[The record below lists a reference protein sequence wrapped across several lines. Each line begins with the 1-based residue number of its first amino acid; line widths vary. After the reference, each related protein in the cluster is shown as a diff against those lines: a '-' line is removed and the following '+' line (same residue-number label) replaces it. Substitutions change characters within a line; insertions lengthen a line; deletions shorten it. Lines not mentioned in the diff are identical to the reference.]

1 MGELINDLQEFF
13 APASTDMIDGLV
25 ARYRSQREKIEAFH
39 AEFHAKSLSGII
51 GYFFRRQEDSA
62 PNFDLEIAVCALNAD
77 FWAEALAK
85 TDVYNLMPQKRRD
98 AWNAQMR
105 AWSEPRYRKGKN
117 PELDLPDFT
126 DEAVRSTI
134 GSLLA
139 MRSQFFAER
148 VDGIFKSLS
157 RQHVTNC
164 PHAFSKRMIIGGIL
178 SYGTPEFSRCGQ
190 INDLRCVIAK
200 FMGRDEPFFEAS
212 KEVVKAAMRNPGE
225 WMNVDGGAL
234 RIRVYAGVGTAHLE
248 VHPEMAWR
256 LNAVLAS
263 IYPSAIPAEMRRKP
277 VKEKKIKDFALF
289 DRPLPFKVISILS
302 GMEKAKKP
310 NPDKSYR
317 ANTYEIIKN
326 AIALGS
332 AYKID
337 RGLLKEVDAIL
348 QSIGAVKLKGALGDY
363 YQFDYDYRPVLDEI
377 ICSGCIPDKW
387 SHQFYPTPEKLSGIA
402 VGMAMEGHEPGMW
415 WSDPQAGLGNLSDLF
430 PVDANVLCYEIS
442 ELHCKVLE
450 SKGYARNGSKSV
462 RCLDFLKLAS
472 EYRGGGF
479 HRIVMNPPYSSGRW
493 QAHTEAAA
501 KVLRKGGVLVAILP
515 ASAKNKFDL
524 PGCSL
529 EWSQTYDNEFAGT
542 GISVIIL
549 RAIKNV

>member
-1 MGELINDLQEFF
+1 MGELINDFQEFF

-25 ARYRSQREKIEAFH
+25 ARYRAQREKIEAFH
-39 AEFHAKSLSGII
+39 SEFHAKSLSGII

-62 PNFDLEIAVCALNAD
+62 PNFDLEIAICALNAD

-98 AWNAQMR
+98 AWNQQMR

-178 SYGTPEFSRCGQ
+178 SYGTPEYSRCGQ

-200 FMGRDEPFFEAS
+200 FMGRDEPFFDAS
-212 KEVVKAAMRNPGE
+212 RDVVRAAMRNPGE
-225 WMNVDGGAL
+225 WMNVDGGAM

-263 IYPSAIPAEMRRKP
+263 LYPSAIPAEMRRKP

-302 GMEKAKKP
+302 SLYPTKEL
-310 NPDKSYR
+310 NPKDSYGQDKF
-317 ANTYEIIKN
+317 IFIKN
-326 AIALGS
+326 SVSSPYGS
-332 AYKID
+332 D
-337 RGLLKEVDAIL
+337 LDTGLQKEVDGIMQA
-348 QSIGAVKLKGALGDY
+348 IGAVKVTRKRGGDS

-387 SHQFYPTPEKLSGIA
+387 SHQFYPTPEKLSRIA
-402 VGMAMEGHEPGMW
+402 VDMAMDGHEPGMW
-415 WSDPQAGLGNLSDLF
+415 WSDPQAGIGNLSDLF
-430 PVDANVLCYEIS
+430 PDDADVLCYEIS
-442 ELHCKVLE
+442 DLHCKVLE
-450 SKGYARNGSKSV
+450 SKGYAKTGKKSAL
-462 RCLDFLKLAS
+462 CLDFLKLAS
-472 EYRGGGF
+472 DYRGGGY
-479 HRIVMNPPYSSGRW
+479 HRIVMNPPYSQGRW

-524 PGCSL
+524 PGCSI

-542 GISVIIL
+542 GISVTIMK
-549 RAIKNV
+549 AIKA